1 MRRDIW
7 NASSE
12 RRRTLEINFL
22 KSLPKKNTWMIL
34 LLVGVLL
41 VVIAIPTKTEPRN
54 SSISIYDETGQEVT
68 DMEKRLQNLLQKMQ
82 GVGEVHT
89 MITYRN
95 DKQVEGIVIIADGG
109 GDAVVVRNITD
120 VVRALFDVDSH
131 KIKVIEKK
139 QNQ

>member
-1 MRRDIW
+1 M
-7 NASSE
+7 
-12 RRRTLEINFL
+12 EINIL
-22 KSLPKKNTWMIL
+22 KSLPKKNTWTIL

-41 VVIAIPTKTEPRN
+41 VIIAIPTKNESKKSTLD
-54 SSISIYDETGQEVT
+54 IYNEDNQSET
-68 DMEKRLQNLLQKMQ
+68 DMEKRLENLLRQMQ

-89 MITYRN
+89 MITYRE
-95 DKQVEGIVIIADGG
+95 DQQVEGIVIIADGG
-109 GDAVVVRNITD
+109 GDAVIVRNITE

>member
-1 MRRDIW
+1 MD
-7 NASSE
+7 
-12 RRRTLEINFL
+12 INFL

-41 VVIAIPTKTEPRN
+41 VVIAIPTKTETKKDTL
-54 SSISIYDETGQEVT
+54 SIYDDSEPNET
-68 DMEKRLQNLLQKMQ
+68 DMEKRLQSLLQQMQ

-89 MITYRN
+89 MITYRD
-95 DKQVEGIVIIADGG
+95 DKQVEGIVIIAEGG
-109 GDAVVVRNITD
+109 GDAVVVRNITE

>member
-1 MRRDIW
+1 M
-7 NASSE
+7 
-12 RRRTLEINFL
+12 EISFL

-41 VVIAIPTKTEPRN
+41 VVIAIPTKTETKNN
-54 SSISIYDETGQEVT
+54 SLSIYDNSELNET
-68 DMEKRLQNLLQKMQ
+68 DMEKRLQALLQQMQ

-89 MITYRN
+89 MITYRE

-109 GDAVVVRNITD
+109 GDAVTVRNITE

>member
-1 MRRDIW
+1 M
-7 NASSE
+7 
-12 RRRTLEINFL
+12 EIKFL

-41 VVIAIPTKTEPRN
+41 VVIAIPTKTESKDN
-54 SSISIYDETGQEVT
+54 TLSIYNEDEFNET
-68 DMEKRLQNLLQKMQ
+68 DTERRLQILLQQMQ

-89 MITYRN
+89 MITYKD

-109 GDAVVVRNITD
+109 GDAVVVRNITE

>member
-1 MRRDIW
+1 M
-7 NASSE
+7 
-12 RRRTLEINFL
+12 EINFL

-54 SSISIYDETGQEVT
+54 SSISIYDETVQEAT